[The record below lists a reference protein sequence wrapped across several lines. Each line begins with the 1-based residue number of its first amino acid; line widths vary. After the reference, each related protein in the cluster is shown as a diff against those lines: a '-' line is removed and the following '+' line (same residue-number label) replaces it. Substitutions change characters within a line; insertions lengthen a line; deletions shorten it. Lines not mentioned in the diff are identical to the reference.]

1 MLDLVSSIF
10 ERFCL
15 FYSNDNFVKKNLE
28 SSFHFRFQINVFVDN
43 MQGTGGP
50 DPRRPERIVRY
61 VSPKSIINNQ
71 NEEKKDGVND
81 DLTPDYMNV
90 LGMIFSMCA
99 LMMR

>member
-1 MLDLVSSIF
+1 
-10 ERFCL
+10 
-15 FYSNDNFVKKNLE
+15 
-28 SSFHFRFQINVFVDN
+28 
-43 MQGTGGP
+43 MQQGHG

-61 VSPKSIINNQ
+61 VSPKVVVTNQ
-71 NEEKKDGVND
+71 NDDKKDGVND